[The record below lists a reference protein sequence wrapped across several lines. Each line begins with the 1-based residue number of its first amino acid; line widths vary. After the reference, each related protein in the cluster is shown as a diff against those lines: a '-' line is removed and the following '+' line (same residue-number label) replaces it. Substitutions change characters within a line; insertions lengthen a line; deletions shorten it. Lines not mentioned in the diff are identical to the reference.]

1 MENEERA
8 GEGKGKR
15 EEKRT
20 QKGSESY
27 LGVRRAFER
36 DTMVLLQASRGV
48 DSSAHIRCWT
58 YLLELRSRS
67 GLAAPVMRSQ

>member
-8 GEGKGKR
+8 GEGRGKR

-27 LGVRRAFER
+27 LGGAQGIRAR
-36 DTMVLLQASRGV
+36 HRASRASQVIWCYCRLRVAWTG
-48 DSSAHIRCWT
+48 AHIYDAGRTC
-58 YLLELRSRS
+58 LNCN
-67 GLAAPVMRSQ
+67 

>member
-20 QKGSESY
+20 QKGSVS
-27 LGVRRAFER
+27 LGGCAGHSSATPSISRIAS
-36 DTMVLLQASRGV
+36 DMVLLQASRGV

-58 YLLELRSRS
+58 YLHCD
-67 GLAAPVMRSQ
+67 